1 MTECLY
7 LALYFDAPLQSWGYA
22 SKFDRRTTLAH
33 PTRSGVIGLLCAASG
48 VDRTDAE
55 SLQKLEESLEIEVY
69 TFRQGSRL
77 IDYHTVGG
85 GYDPE
90 AQPSSICKTGDGK
103 VRKKNGESLAVL
115 TYREYL
121 EDTRCGAVVSGDA
134 GMIRDL
140 AGHVE
145 NPVWGIWLG
154 RKACVP
160 AARVYAGVHPDSAS
174 AVGALSQAAG
184 GCPPI
189 RVVRK
194 ASTFEDG
201 TDTLMDCPVNFDA
214 NARRFAPRR
223 ICVDTE

>member
-1 MTECLY
+1 MSGRLY

-55 SLQKLEESLEIEVY
+55 RLQHLDEALEIEVY
-69 TFRQGSRL
+69 AFRLGNRL
-77 IDYHTVGG
+77 TDYHTVGG
-85 GYDPE
+85 GYDPRRNQCDRLKVCRK
-90 AQPSSICKTGDGK
+90 ASGGTGTT
-103 VRKKNGESLAVL
+103 VQ
-115 TYREYL
+115 TWREYL
-121 EDTRCGAVVSGDA
+121 EDTRCGAVVSGEA
-134 GMIRDL
+134 GLIREL

-160 AARVYAGVHPDSAS
+160 AARVFEGVHADCAS
-174 AVGALSQAAG
+174 AVAALSRVAG
-184 GCPPI
+184 GCEPK
-189 RVVRK
+189 RVVREV
-194 ASTFEDG
+194 AVFEDG
-201 TDTLMDCPVNFDA
+201 TDTFMDRPLCFDS
-214 NARRFAPRR
+214 NARKFAPRR

>member
-1 MTECLY
+1 MSERLY

-48 VDRTDAE
+48 VDRADTE
-55 SLQKLEESLEIEVY
+55 GLQRLDKALEIEVY
-69 TFRQGSRL
+69 TFRQGGRL

-85 GYDPE
+85 GYDPDRDKRDRLK
-90 AQPSSICKTGDGK
+90 ICRKASGGTGTT
-103 VRKKNGESLAVL
+103 VL
-115 TYREYL
+115 THREYL
-121 EDTRCGAVVSGDA
+121 EDTRCGAVVSGGA
-134 GMIRDL
+134 GRIREL
-140 AGHVE
+140 AGYIE

-160 AARVYAGVHPDSAS
+160 AARVFTGVHADCAS
-174 AVGALSQAAG
+174 AVAALSRAAG
-184 GCPPI
+184 GCPPL

-201 TDTLMDCPVNFDA
+201 TDTLMDRPLCFDS
-214 NARRFAPRR
+214 NARKFAPRR